1 MRDYAASRCAILI
14 PMPFDSPIA
23 AVLAQRSTE
32 DLEEMRERAQEVM
45 DSAKGE
51 LRYIDDALG
60 RKAKKPQ
67 RRVTKKG
74 DTKKRVLDYIAGSA
88 EPVGPAEVRDA
99 LNATGAKIGKST
111 IYNTFRRLVESKEII
126 RIDEGLYEIAARN
139 GHRAEEI
146 EEPTRLSSGAAPH
159 EGQLLGSS

>member
-1 MRDYAASRCAILI
+1 
-14 PMPFDSPIA
+14 MPFDSPIA
-23 AVLAQRSTE
+23 AILAQRSKE
-32 DLEEMRERAQEVM
+32 ELEEMREKAQEVM
-45 DSAKGE
+45 DSAKAE
-51 LRYIDDALG
+51 LRYIEDALG
-60 RKAKKPQ
+60 RKARKPQ
-67 RRVTKKG
+67 RRVSKKG

-111 IYNTFRRLVESKEII
+111 IYNTFRRLVESKEIV

-146 EEPTRLSSGAAPH
+146 GNGESLLTTTHSH
-159 EGQLLGSS
+159 EGQT

>member
-1 MRDYAASRCAILI
+1 VPI
-14 PMPFDSPIA
+14 DSPIA
-23 AVLAQRSTE
+23 AILAQRPTE
-32 DLEEMRERAQEVM
+32 ELEEMRTKAQSVM
-45 DSAKGE
+45 DSAKAE
-51 LRYIDDALG
+51 LGWIEDALG
-60 RKAKKPQ
+60 RKAKKQQ
-67 RRVTKKG
+67 RRGVAKKG

-111 IYNTFRRLVESKEII
+111 IYNTFRRLVESEEIL
-126 RIDEGLYEIAARN
+126 RIGDGLYEIAAQN

-146 EEPTRLSSGAAPH
+146 EEPTRLSSGTAPH